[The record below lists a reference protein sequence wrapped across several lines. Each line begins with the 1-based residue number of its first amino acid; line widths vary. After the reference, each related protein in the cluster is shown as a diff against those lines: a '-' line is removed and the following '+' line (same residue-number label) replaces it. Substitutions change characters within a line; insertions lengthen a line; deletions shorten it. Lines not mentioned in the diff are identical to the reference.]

1 MRRPYQQVL
10 QAALWTFSTK
20 QSEAWVVCLLAFEL
34 TAPVCRSQE
43 HFCGHFCEAE
53 QCPSRSQA
61 AGHGGEKRVHQ
72 TVIKTAK
79 GGREPRPGSLDIRL
93 FFLGCAGS
101 SLLHRLALVAVS
113 RGFSP
118 VVVLWLLTVGFL
130 LFQSMGSRAQT
141 QKLWC
146 TDFVAPWHGESSWT
160 RDRTRVP
167 CNGRRIP
174 NHWTTRETS
183 RRQSKETQQRR
194 YLFGDLEFYPMADL
208 KDA

>member
-1 MRRPYQQVL
+1 MYCR
-10 QAALWTFSTK
+10 AAVWTFSTK

-34 TAPVCRSQE
+34 TAPVSRSQE
-43 HFCGHFCEAE
+43 HFCGHFCEVE
-53 QCPSRSQA
+53 QCPSWSQA

-79 GGREPRPGSLDIRL
+79 GGCEPRPGSPDSQL

-101 SLLHRLALVAVS
+101 SLLHGLALVAVS

-130 LFQSMGSRAQT
+130 LLQSTGSKAQT
-141 QKLWC
+141 QKLWY
-146 TDFVAPWHGESSWT
+146 TDFAAPWYGESSWT
-160 RDRTRVP
+160 RDRTHVP
-167 CNGRRIP
+167 CIGRWIP

-183 RRQSKETQQRR
+183 RRQS
-194 YLFGDLEFYPMADL
+194 
-208 KDA
+208 